1 MGPEV
6 PPAEEPVVDMVLNIG
21 VEEEPG
27 AALVVCVIGPAATLL
42 VADVEELI
50 GAVGLTV
57 VVITVV
63 TMVVVIYEVVM
74 YVVGALL
81 IMIVFPS
88 PKILLI
94 CDAD

>member
-1 MGPEV
+1 MPDSLIPHKITAIPSQSEV
-6 PPAEEPVVDMVLNIG
+6 LQ
-21 VEEEPG
+21 
-27 AALVVCVIGPAATLL
+27 LRLVCVIGPAATLL

-63 TMVVVIYEVVM
+63 TIVVVIYEVVM